1 MNKFVLKKKAKNIQ
15 IDEHQIELIKKIADD
30 NYYIFKNKLD
40 AGFII
45 LEHQPSKESCIDMI
59 SIDFNF
65 HTIKLKLKD
74 DFVDSNELYSLY
86 GELQVP
92 YNMMKKIENIVK
104 F

>member
-15 IDEHQIELIKKIADD
+15 IDEHQIELIKKNADD

-45 LEHQPSKESCIDMI
+45 LEHEPSKESCIDMI

-65 HTIKLKLKD
+65 HNIKLKLKD
-74 DFVDSNELYSLY
+74 NFVDSNELQHLYS
-86 GELQVP
+86 ELPTP
-92 YNMMKKIENIVK
+92 YNMIKRIEDIVK